1 MTEKRINKI
10 FAFQIALCALFLILS
25 IDFPN
30 DDGFE
35 AGLDLAL
42 GIIFFGIFYIPVMAI
57 NFIYNIIYC
66 IVLKKK
72 ASLTPIAVI
81 VLSFIIKILTIGFT
95 IYFTIFYA
103 MIFIWRSFLM
113 TLIFIAIFLAV
124 IILSIISMT
133 FETKIRKNEMKSL
146 WLFVKW
152 LTPWNDFWKNH
163 EMQSKIAL
171 WSSKFKIC
179 RKNYILITERKAF
192 TTIMQKLVFAF
203 HDKLVCHF
211 MTDYRHF
218 MKQQFHFIKKQKNP
232 ENEKFSGF
240 LIIAI

>member
-25 IDFPN
+25 IVVFAILPKIDFPN

-146 WLFVKW
+146 
-152 LTPWNDFWKNH
+152 
-163 EMQSKIAL
+163 
-171 WSSKFKIC
+171 
-179 RKNYILITERKAF
+179 
-192 TTIMQKLVFAF
+192 
-203 HDKLVCHF
+203 
-211 MTDYRHF
+211 
-218 MKQQFHFIKKQKNP
+218 
-232 ENEKFSGF
+232 
-240 LIIAI
+240 